1 MAGDSAQTPLLR
13 VSSMNLAHK
22 LCWVS
27 IEILPIR
34 RSVGVRI
41 GSMSR
46 FPIRPVVQAYLL
58 SIGIWTT
65 FSLLTG
71 WNYLIFDRTAKLQS
85 TLGDMILLAE
95 ARGLA
100 YAILTPPI
108 FYIVGHYSATTS
120 KWARICLAYLTGL
133 APFMVIFGSIRW
145 LILPPWDTKLGHF
158 ISRSAA
164 SPFAF
169 IRDDTADIITNY
181 LVIVFAAHAYGYFE
195 KMRLHELER
204 SKYEQALAASQLQT
218 LRMQLQPHFLFN
230 TLHGIS
236 TLIDSD
242 GASAKAMIVSLSRL
256 LRRALELSGS
266 DLIPLQEELT
276 FINEYLDL
284 EKMRFGARLEV
295 TQAIEPDTLRVLVP
309 QMILQPLVENAI
321 RHGIAGSRE
330 KGWIKIVSRQSDAGL
345 ELIVN
350 NSIGDT
356 RRPGKGVGL
365 KNTESRL
372 KHLYSNEATFSF
384 EMDGGHGATASIS
397 IPALGSSSRA

>member
-1 MAGDSAQTPLLR
+1 MMR
-13 VSSMNLAHK
+13 
-22 LCWVS
+22 
-27 IEILPIR
+27 LPIR
-34 RSVGVRI
+34 QVVR
-41 GSMSR
+41 
-46 FPIRPVVQAYLL
+46 AYLL

-108 FYIVGHYSATTS
+108 FYIVGHYSAATS
-120 KWARICLAYLTGL
+120 RWARVFLAYLVGIV
-133 APFMVIFGSIRW
+133 PFMVTFATIRW
-145 LILPPWDTKLGHF
+145 LLLPPWESALGHF
-158 ISRSAA
+158 IPRSAA

-195 KMRLHELER
+195 RMRSHELER
-204 SKYEQALAASQLQT
+204 SKHEQALAASELQT

-236 TLIDSD
+236 TLIDRD
-242 GASAKAMIVSLSRL
+242 GESAKAMILSLSRL

-295 TQAIEPDTLRVLVP
+295 TQSIEPDTLRVLVP
-309 QMILQPLVENAI
+309 QMILQPLVENAL

-330 KGWIKIVSRQSDAGL
+330 RGWIKIVSRQSNGGL
-345 ELIVN
+345 ELIVY

-356 RRPGKGVGL
+356 RRSGKGVGL

-384 EMDGGHGATASIS
+384 EMNGDDGATASIS
-397 IPALGSSSRA
+397 IPALGSSSRE

>member
-1 MAGDSAQTPLLR
+1 MTR
-13 VSSMNLAHK
+13 
-22 LCWVS
+22 
-27 IEILPIR
+27 LPIR
-34 RSVGVRI
+34 QVVR
-41 GSMSR
+41 
-46 FPIRPVVQAYLL
+46 AYLL

-71 WNYLIFDRTAKLQS
+71 WNYLIFDRTAKLHS

-100 YAILTPPI
+100 FAILTPPI
-108 FYIVGHYSATTS
+108 FYIVGHYSAATS
-120 KWARICLAYLTGL
+120 RWARVLLAYLVGI
-133 APFMVIFGSIRW
+133 APFMVIFASIRW

-158 ISRSAA
+158 ISRWAA
-164 SPFAF
+164 SPFAY

-242 GASAKAMIVSLSRL
+242 GAGAKAMILSLSRL

-266 DLIPLQEELT
+266 DLVPLQEELT

-295 TQAIEPDTLRVLVP
+295 TQYIEPGTLRVLVP

-330 KGWIKIVSRQSDAGL
+330 RGWIKIVSRQSDAGL
-345 ELIVN
+345 ELIVY

-372 KHLYSNEATFSF
+372 KHLYSKEATFSF
-384 EMDGGHGATASIS
+384 EMNRDHGATASIS
-397 IPALGSSSRA
+397 IPALGSSSQA

>member
-1 MAGDSAQTPLLR
+1 MTR
-13 VSSMNLAHK
+13 
-22 LCWVS
+22 
-27 IEILPIR
+27 LPIR
-34 RSVGVRI
+34 QVVR
-41 GSMSR
+41 
-46 FPIRPVVQAYLL
+46 AYLL

-100 YAILTPPI
+100 YAFLTPPI

-120 KWARICLAYLTGL
+120 RWARVCLAYLVGI
-133 APFMVIFGSIRW
+133 APFMLIFASIRW
-145 LILPPWDTKLGHF
+145 LILPPWDTTLGHF

-164 SPFAF
+164 SPFAY
-169 IRDDTADIITNY
+169 IRDDSADIITNY
-181 LVIVFAAHAYGYFE
+181 FALVFAAHAYGYFE
-195 KMRLHELER
+195 KMRSHELER
-204 SKYEQALAASQLQT
+204 SKHEQALAASELQT
-218 LRMQLQPHFLFN
+218 LKMQLQPHFLFN

-242 GASAKAMIVSLSRL
+242 RAGAKAMILSLSRL

-295 TQAIEPDTLRVLVP
+295 TQSIEPDTLRILVP

-330 KGWIKIVSRQSDAGL
+330 RGWVKIVSRQSHAGL
-345 ELIVN
+345 ELIVY

-365 KNTESRL
+365 RNTESRL

-384 EMDGGHGATASIS
+384 EMNGGHEATASIS
-397 IPALGSSSRA
+397 IPALGSTLEHDKLKA